1 MVRVDNGREGSRGA
15 RGDPV
20 GEPAAGEAGVLLD
33 RQSTRGRLALAGVTL
48 GTGVAILDGTVVNVA
63 LRTIGRDLGASLAQ
77 LQWVVNG
84 YLLALAS
91 LVLVAGSLGDRF
103 GRRRTYVVGVVW
115 FAAASAL
122 CALAQTPT
130 QLVALRVLQGV
141 GAALLTPGALAIIQS
156 SFRPADRA
164 PAIGTWAGLSG
175 VAAALGPLVGG
186 WIVDTTTWRWVFG
199 INVPLCAV
207 VVALTLHAA
216 PESLDPEERSQPFDL
231 TGAVLAV
238 LALGTLTYALTAS
251 RTAPLWLVVGLMGV
265 ALACVVAF
273 VVVERRARPALVPMS
288 LFASRVF
295 SAANGMTLL
304 VYGALGAVT
313 LFVVLQLQAA
323 GWTALAAGLSSV
335 PITVALMLLSSRA
348 AAFADRVGPRLPMTV
363 GPLVCAAGAL
373 LLLRVG
379 EEATWWDVLPGMVVF
394 SLGLA
399 TLVSPLTAA
408 VLAAAPDRYAGVA
421 SGVNN
426 AVARGGS
433 LLAVAV
439 LPPLVG
445 LTGADYLDPVLMT
458 RGYRA
463 ALLWCAGLL
472 VAGALVSWLGVG
484 REGSPRGSAPP
495 SRATLEHV
503 AASRATRPLPGC
515 DAPRHPPPRTS
526 GR

>member
-1 MVRVDNGREGSRGA
+1 MDDRPAPSGDGA
-15 RGDPV
+15 GTPS
-20 GEPAAGEAGVLLD
+20 AGGAEVLLD
-33 RQSTRGRLALAGVTL
+33 RRSTRGRLALAGLTL
-48 GTGVAILDGTVVNVA
+48 GTGIAILDGSVVNVA
-63 LRTIGRDLGASLAQ
+63 LRTIGADLGASLAQ

-91 LVLVAGSLGDRF
+91 LVLVAGSLGDRL
-103 GRRRTYVVGVVW
+103 GRRRVYVVGVVW
-115 FAAASAL
+115 FAVASAL
-122 CALAQTPT
+122 CAFAQTPT

-156 SFRPADRA
+156 SFRPEDRA
-164 PAIGTWAGLSG
+164 PAIGTWAGMSG

-216 PESLDPEERSQPFDL
+216 PESLDPQERHERFDVP
-231 TGAVLAV
+231 GAALAV
-238 LALGTLTYALTAS
+238 VALGSLTYALTAS
-251 RTAPLWLVVGLMGV
+251 TTAPAWLVAGLALV
-265 ALACVVAF
+265 AVACGVAF
-273 VVVERRARPALVPMS
+273 VVVERRSHPALVPMS
-288 LFASRVF
+288 LFSSRVF

-323 GWTALAAGLSSV
+323 GWSALAAGLSSV

-348 AAFADRVGPRLPMTV
+348 AALADRIGPRVPMTL
-363 GPLVCAAGAL
+363 GPLVCAAGTL

-379 EEATWWDVLPGMVVF
+379 EDASWWDVLPGMVVF
-394 SLGLA
+394 SVGLA

-426 AVARGGS
+426 AVARAGS

-445 LTGADYLDPVLMT
+445 LAGEDYLDPTLMT
-458 RGYRA
+458 AGYRS
-463 ALLWCAGLL
+463 ALLWCSGFL
-472 VAGALVSWLGVG
+472 VAGAVVSWLGVG
-484 REGSPRGSAPP
+484 PGGSPRGSAPP
-495 SRATLEHV
+495 SRATREHV

-515 DAPRHPPPRTS
+515 DAPRHPPPRTT

>member
-1 MVRVDNGREGSRGA
+1 MDHEPRPDAEVT
-15 RGDPV
+15 GDP
-20 GEPAAGEAGVLLD
+20 ASGEAEELLD
-33 RQSTRGRLALAGVTL
+33 RTSTRGRLALTALTL
-48 GTGVAILDGTVVNVA
+48 GSGIAILDGTVVNVA
-63 LRTIGRDLGASLAQ
+63 LRTIGADLGASLAQ

-84 YLLALAS
+84 YLLSLAS

-103 GRRRTYVVGVVW
+103 GRRRVYVVGVVW
-115 FAAASAL
+115 FAVASAL
-122 CALAQTPT
+122 CAFAQSPT

-164 PAIGTWAGLSG
+164 PAIGTWAGFSG

-207 VVALTLHAA
+207 VVALTLRAA
-216 PESLDPEERSQPFDL
+216 PESLSPGERDQRFDL
-231 TGAVLAV
+231 PGAALAV
-238 LALGTLTYALTAS
+238 VALGTLTYALTAVG
-251 RTAPLWLVVGLMGV
+251 TAPMWLVATLVLV
-265 ALACVVAF
+265 ALACGVAF
-273 VVVERRARPALVPMS
+273 VVVERRSHPALVPMS
-288 LFASRVF
+288 LFSSRVF

-323 GWTALAAGLSSV
+323 GWSALAAGLSSV

-348 AAFADRVGPRLPMTV
+348 AALADRIGPRLPMTV
-363 GPLVCAAGAL
+363 GPLVCAAGTL

-379 EEATWWDVLPGMVVF
+379 EEATWWDVLPGMIVF

-426 AVARGGS
+426 AVARAGS

-445 LTGADYLDPVLMT
+445 LVGEDYLDPALMT
-458 RGYRA
+458 NGYQA
-463 ALLWCAGLL
+463 ALLWCTGFL
-472 VAGALVSWLGVG
+472 VAGGLVSWLGVG
-484 REGSPRGSAPP
+484 PEGSRRGSGPP
-495 SRATLEHV
+495 SRAIREHV

-515 DAPRHPPPRTS
+515 DAPRHPPRRTN
-526 GR
+526 GQ